1 MENLIERLQKIMVE
15 KALSIRAIP
24 KSIQGVVEARH
35 KDQYPDGHLEYL
47 DRFGREMWVY
57 ERYPEHGGQFVVQR
71 NCGTSST
78 VTFYGKHYY
87 DSLEEIIRAFE
98 D

>member
-24 KSIQGVVEARH
+24 KSIRGVVEVRH
-35 KDQYPDGHLEYL
+35 KEQYPDGHAEYL

-57 ERYPEHGGQFVVQR
+57 ERQPEHGGQFIVES
-71 NCGTSST
+71 NCGTSSM
-78 VTFYGKHYY
+78 VKFYGKRYY
-87 DSLEEIIRAFE
+87 NSLEEIVRAFE